1 MNYKSY
7 IVEQNIKSLEN
18 KISLFYGENLGLK
31 KDFKDKLKST
41 NKNASLSQFTQDE
54 ILKNQNSFFDELFNL
69 SLFNEEKVY
78 FINDANDKILDIIKS
93 LENKTS
99 NQKIYIFAD
108 ILEKKSKL
116 RNYFEKSTDLCTIAC
131 YNDNELN
138 LKKIVLDKL
147 KNFEGL
153 SPENISIILDNSN
166 LDRIKLNN
174 ELEKIQTFFLKKKII
189 TSDLLK
195 LFNFNENA
203 DFNDLRD
210 AALAGNDKKTN
221 KLLSNTSIENEK
233 IIFYLYSI
241 NQRIN
246 KLNEILLIKD
256 EPLVKVVEKIRPPV
270 FWKDKPKIIE
280 QAKKW
285 NSKKIK
291 IILKKTFDLEITI
304 KSNASLDKNIL
315 IKKLLVD
322 VCCHANS

>member
-1 MNYKSY
+1 M
-7 IVEQNIKSLEN
+7 
-18 KISLFYGENLGLK
+18 
-31 KDFKDKLKST
+31 
-41 NKNASLSQFTQDE
+41 
-54 ILKNQNSFFDELFNL
+54 
-69 SLFNEEKVY
+69 
-78 FINDANDKILDIIKS
+78 
-93 LENKTS
+93 
-99 NQKIYIFAD
+99 
-108 ILEKKSKL
+108 
-116 RNYFEKSTDLCTIAC
+116 
-131 YNDNELN
+131 
-138 LKKIVLDKL
+138 

-189 TSDLLK
+189 TSDLFK
-195 LFNFNENA
+195 LFNFNESA
-203 DFNDLRD
+203 DFKERRD
-210 AALAGNDKKTN
+210 AAWAGNDKKTN

-241 NQRIN
+241 NQRLN

-256 EPLVKVVEKIRPPV
+256 EPLVQVVEKIRPPV

>member
-116 RNYFEKSTDLCTIAC
+116 RNYFEKSKDLCTIAC

-174 ELEKIQTFFLKKKII
+174 ELEKI
-189 TSDLLK
+189 
-195 LFNFNENA
+195 
-203 DFNDLRD
+203 
-210 AALAGNDKKTN
+210 
-221 KLLSNTSIENEK
+221 
-233 IIFYLYSI
+233 
-241 NQRIN
+241 
-246 KLNEILLIKD
+246 
-256 EPLVKVVEKIRPPV
+256 
-270 FWKDKPKIIE
+270 
-280 QAKKW
+280 
-285 NSKKIK
+285 
-291 IILKKTFDLEITI
+291 
-304 KSNASLDKNIL
+304 
-315 IKKLLVD
+315 
-322 VCCHANS
+322 

>member
-116 RNYFEKSTDLCTIAC
+116 RNYFEKSKDLCTIAC

-189 TSDLLK
+189 TSDLFK
-195 LFNFNENA
+195 LFNFNESA
-203 DFNDLRD
+203 DFKDLRD

-241 NQRIN
+241 NQRLN

-256 EPLVKVVEKIRPPV
+256 EPLVQVVEKIRPPV